1 MNDIGASVIARL
13 KLRAAKEGLQLQLL
27 LNLFCQEEFLRRIS
41 ISRFNENLILKGGLL
56 LYTISEFASRPT
68 MDADYLL
75 KDYSNEMNDVEKMV
89 EEIISVNT
97 GNEFVNI
104 SIEKIE
110 TIAEHREY
118 NGIRISLVGKIKN
131 TRTPFCIDYGV
142 GDIVV
147 PAPSKRCLPVLL
159 PEFNA
164 PEVLTYSMESIISE
178 KFDAIIT
185 RMELSG
191 RMKDFFDIYYLATI
205 SDFEGKKIQEAL
217 RETLSTRE
225 TPYGNESLELL
236 LGLSN
241 DKDMMIRWNSFC
253 KKVLKTDLNF
263 NVVLEMIVSFLKPP
277 YDAMIKGEIWEGIW
291 NAESKS
297 YQFTGVL

>member
-1 MNDIGASVIARL
+1 MNDMGASVIARL
-13 KLRAAKEGLQLQLL
+13 KLRAAKDGLQLQLL

-41 ISRFNENLILKGGLL
+41 ISRFNGNLILKGGLL
-56 LYTISEFASRPT
+56 LYAISEFASRPT

-89 EEIISVNT
+89 EEIIRVNT
-97 GNEFVNI
+97 GNEFVDI
-104 SIEKIE
+104 SIEGIE
-110 TIAEHREY
+110 AIAEHREY
-118 NGIRISLVGKIKN
+118 SGIRISLVGKIKN
-131 TRTPFCIDYGV
+131 TRTPFCVDFGV

-205 SDFEGKKIQEAL
+205 SDFEGMKIQEAL
-217 RETLSTRE
+217 HETLTTRE
-225 TPYGNESLELL
+225 THYEKESLELL

-253 KKVLKTDLNF
+253 KKVLKMDLDF
-263 NVVLEMIVSFLKPP
+263 NVVLEMIVRFLEPP
-277 YDAMIKGEIWEGIW
+277 YGAMIKREICDGIW
-291 NAESKS
+291 NANRAQWKNK
-297 YQFTGVL
+297 